1 MCVWG
6 LGPGRLGAEG
16 RSGGGSEVAGSWGD
30 GAPRYGAD
38 AQGAG
43 LGGGLWGWEALGP
56 EAEEHEVIHPF

>member
-1 MCVWG
+1 MSGVWALGVWG
-6 LGPGRLGAEG
+6 PREGEEGAVKMREV
-16 RSGGGSEVAGSWGD
+16 GGMR
-30 GAPRYGAD
+30 APLCWAD